1 MTQPETW
8 LKQASGYW
16 PIGILFCFALAGSV
30 YGVAPAILVL
40 AASLLVVALVLA
52 WMSLGELANEEP
64 LTLEEALELA
74 APERREQEKLSILRG
89 LKDLEQEHR
98 FGKISD
104 AEFAAE
110 SERMRQQAKR
120 LLSSLDDSV
129 KARRTSVED
138 RIRRFLKDKP
148 ATKRQPAPA
157 PKPTTQAQEEP

>member
-148 ATKRQPAPA
+148 APKRQPAPA
-157 PKPTTQAQEEP
+157 PKPTAQAQEEP